1 MTGGAVK
8 GPIQGAEMRLPVR
21 GSPVPGEAI
30 ASYSRRLSEANS
42 IATHQLVRLCG
53 SDPARNRE
61 ARHVLADCVGLARG
75 EFDELTVTAARNAL
89 LDKPDFWRLKST
101 VWKCRT
107 CAYDGIELALRG
119 FAIQFLCLRCGTF
132 LTRTEENDATPIP
145 ASEDLIALQ
154 QELLYALPCRNHRAI
169 ATRFTRLRQLIKT
182 VGSALSPSEAVGL
195 GLSESEA
202 ASGAVWRRSRPK
214 DLPLGLPEVPS
225 LVGAVVSQTWEQ
237 TASSNVH
244 LLQTRALREI
254 RHREFRRAVVYEEFT
269 EIDPAD
275 YMQRVSSPAAGTDA
289 IGEQIRHLVRSGGLR
304 SDHVPEE
311 VRYRSDPFLLDAT
324 AWRWRRH
331 VCRQLRLWLLQIEL
345 SDDVIAS
352 RRERRPVPRP
362 VDRRLDQLRK
372 SFYARE
378 AIIGDFTAETAETV
392 LSQILRLAQ
401 DIVHEAMSYADPRVR
416 LTPSLLQQ
424 LAPSAV
430 ASGPKAVDLAR
441 AWMWLD
447 EVAGQDAYGYLPMI
461 SPVLMERFDRSLLPD
476 ERLSLREYRIRQQ
489 TVITQDVPF
498 AASGASAVSLLA

>member
-1 MTGGAVK
+1 MTGSAVNV
-8 GPIQGAEMRLPVR
+8 PIYGSDMRLPVR
-21 GSPVPGEAI
+21 GKPVPGEAI

-42 IATHQLVRLCG
+42 IATHQLFRLCG
-53 SDPARNRE
+53 SDPSRNRQ
-61 ARHVLADCVGLARG
+61 AQHVLADRAGLTWNELDA
-75 EFDELTVTAARNAL
+75 LTVTAARVAL
-89 LDKPDFWRLKST
+89 FEKPHGWRLKTT

-107 CAYDGIELALRG
+107 CSDDGIELALRG

-132 LTRTEENDATPIP
+132 LSRPEEFDSTPIP

-154 QELLYALPCRNHRAI
+154 QELLYAVPARSHRTI
-169 ATRFTRLRQLIKT
+169 ATRFTRLRHLLKT
-182 VGSALSPSEAVGL
+182 VGTTVPPSEALEL

-202 ASGAVWRRSRPK
+202 SSGATWRRSRAR
-214 DLPLGLPEVPS
+214 DLPLGLPEVPRF
-225 LVGAVVSQTWEQ
+225 VGAVLSKTWEQ

-244 LLQTRALREI
+244 FLQTRALREI
-254 RHREFRRAVVYEEFT
+254 RHREFRRAVVYEEFAA
-269 EIDPAD
+269 IDPAD

-289 IGEQIRHLVRSGGLR
+289 IGEQFRHLVRRGGLK

-311 VRYRSDPFLLDAT
+311 VRYRSDPLLIDAT

-352 RRERRPVPRP
+352 RHERRPVPRR

-378 AIIGDFTAETAETV
+378 AIIGTFTADTAQTV
-392 LSQILRLAQ
+392 LAQILRLAQ
-401 DIVHEAMSYADPRVR
+401 DIVHEVKSYADPRVR
-416 LTPSLLQQ
+416 LTPALLQQ

-430 ASGPKAVDLAR
+430 AIGPNVVDLAL

-447 EVAGQDAYGYLPMI
+447 EVAGQDAYGYLPKI
-461 SPVLMERFDRSLLPD
+461 SPLLMERFDRSLRPD

-489 TVITQDVPF
+489 KVRIQDIAPSQITVSP
-498 AASGASAVSLLA
+498 AALLA